1 MARQHACTRNRVMR
15 ALLRSERGA
24 VLVHVSVSLGV
35 FTIVSALAIDYGMV
49 LVSRGQIQSAADA
62 AALAGATAL
71 AFDSYADRSSVGPAK
86 STAIGVALANHV
98 SSQPPDVT
106 PADVTFPLCPDS
118 FSAGPSVP
126 PIFSCI
132 RVNAFRTVERGNPLP
147 TFFGQMFGIESAG
160 VAATATAQAKAAN
173 STPCL
178 KPLAIPD
185 RWTERAP
192 APGPWLS
199 SSVFEKWDPADPT
212 VLLAPPDFYSA
223 PRPTASGTG
232 LTMTGDVGSR
242 IVLSEAVANEAPIP
256 WTYHAVQIPGSRH
269 GNNFRSNVEHCAGAT
284 VTIGDSLP
292 LNPGGTGGLTEV
304 AIREL
309 IDSDPSARWNAVTN
323 DIDGSCAE
331 SASPCAAMSPR
342 IIAVPLFDPGEF
354 ADDRRTGV
362 TSVVVRNIVGVFIDS
377 VSATTVTGYLVRHPG
392 FIQSTAPTVI
402 EASTFLRAVVLIE

>member
-1 MARQHACTRNRVMR
+1 MTPLV
-15 ALLRSERGA
+15 RSERGA
-24 VLVHVSVSLGV
+24 VLVHVSVSLAA

-49 LVSRGQIQSAADA
+49 LVSRSQIQSAADA

-71 AFDSYADRSSVGPAK
+71 AFDSYSDRSSRGPARNA
-86 STAIGVALANHV
+86 AIGVATANHV

-126 PIFSCI
+126 PVFSCV
-132 RVNAFRTVERGNPLP
+132 RVDAFRSVERGNPLP
-147 TFFGQMFGIESAG
+147 TFFGQMFGINSAS

-199 SSVFEKWDPADPT
+199 TSAFEKWDPANPA
-212 VLLAPPDFYSA
+212 VLLAPPDFYSP

-232 LTMTGDVGSR
+232 LTMTGDAGLR
-242 IVLSEAVANEAPIP
+242 IVLSEATADGPPIP
-256 WTYHAVQIPGSRH
+256 WSYHVVQIPGSRH
-269 GNNFRSNVEHCAGAT
+269 GNDFRSNVEQCAGAT
-284 VTIGDSLP
+284 VAIGDRLP
-292 LNPGGTGGLTEV
+292 LQPGGAGGLT
-304 AIREL
+304 ATAMQAL
-309 IDSDPSARWNAVTN
+309 IDMDPFARWNATTN
-323 DIDGSCAE
+323 DIEGSCAD
-331 SASPCAAMSPR
+331 SVSPCAAMSPR
-342 IIAVPLFDPGEF
+342 IIAVPLFDP
-354 ADDRRTGV
+354 ADYADTRRAGA
-362 TSVVVRNIVGVFIDS
+362 TSVVVRNIVGVFVDS
-377 VSATTVTGYLVRHPG
+377 VSATSVTGYLVRHPG

-402 EASTFLRAVVLIE
+402 EASAFLRTIVLIE

>member
-1 MARQHACTRNRVMR
+1 MR
-15 ALLRSERGA
+15 SLLRHERGA
-24 VLVHVSVSLGV
+24 VLVHVSVSLSV

-71 AFDSYADRSSVGPAK
+71 AFDSYDDRSGTGPAK
-86 STAIGVALANHV
+86 STAIGVAIANHV
-98 SSQPPDVT
+98 LSQPPDVT

-126 PIFSCI
+126 PIFSCV
-132 RVNAFRTVERGNPLP
+132 RVDAFRSVERGNPLP
-147 TFFGQMFGIESAG
+147 TFFGRVFGINSSS
-160 VAATATAQAKAAN
+160 VAATATAQARAAN

-185 RWTERAP
+185 RWIERAP
-192 APGPWLS
+192 AGGPWLS
-199 SSVFEKWDPADPT
+199 TSTFEKWDPANPT

-232 LTMTGDVGSR
+232 LTMTDDVGVR
-242 IVLSEAVANEAPIP
+242 IVLAEAVANEAPVP
-256 WTYHAVQIPGSRH
+256 WTYHAVLIPASRH
-269 GNNFRSNVEHCAGAT
+269 GNDFRSNVAQCAGAT
-284 VTIGDSLP
+284 VAIGDRLP
-292 LNPGGTGGLTEV
+292 VQPGGTGGLTAV
-304 AIREL
+304 AIQEL
-309 IDSDPSARWNAVTN
+309 IDRDPFARWNPVSN

-342 IIAVPLFDPGEF
+342 VIAVPLFDPGDF
-354 ADDRRTGV
+354 ADNRRAGV
-362 TSVVVRNIVGVFIDS
+362 TSVLVRNIAGFFIES
-377 VSATTVTGYLVRHPG
+377 VSATTITGYLVRHPG

-402 EASTFLRAVVLIE
+402 ESSAFLRSILLIE